1 MKMFT
6 DRGLNN
12 PDLLGFVA
20 AENTN
25 QLAKWGIQTRTPFEW
40 LTLEFT
46 GGVAVRVKRL
56 VSRGFNYDLVGGF
69 YGNTDARK
77 TM

>member
-1 MKMFT
+1 MTMKGTTEMQAT
-6 DRGLNN
+6 HIERICK
-12 PDLLGFVA
+12 
-20 AENTN
+20 
-25 QLAKWGIQTRTPFEW
+25 LAKE